1 MLEELLSLTAPLKR
15 HMIPTDRKV
24 WQRISAEC
32 ADLREHTDH
41 GEGIPDEKLDQME
54 REAKAFL
61 LVTEVLKKVD
71 PEKRLRVMRCA
82 SILTLGKDLDELGG
96 AP

>member
-32 ADLREHTDH
+32 ADLREKTD
-41 GEGIPDEKLDQME
+41 GDSIPDEKLDQME

-61 LVTEVLKKVD
+61 LVTEVLKKVE

-96 AP
+96 GE